1 MSKFVKRKP
10 IQIRKNGSRDETFV
24 DLKIQNAPVNQI
36 SPLNQQPVMMPQA
49 IMNQAKDDLGN
60 VLNMPLTFFYGPNGE
75 PPIIVFPDSQMSTIN
90 KEVPDRTHF
99 QLDTRRIPKT
109 TTAQS
114 KYRTRF
120 SSLSR
125 KTNKVQVSKKEIEER
140 IFSQV
145 SDTTSEAQPQSS
157 FPKKNA
163 FLKSQN
169 NLKKLNRT

>member
-1 MSKFVKRKP
+1 M
-10 IQIRKNGSRDETFV
+10 

-36 SPLNQQPVMMPQA
+36 TPLNQQPVMMPQA

-75 PPIIVFPDSQMSTIN
+75 PPIIVFPDSQKSTIN

-114 KYRTRF
+114 KYRMRF

-125 KTNKVQVSKKEIEER
+125 KTNKV
-140 IFSQV
+140 
-145 SDTTSEAQPQSS
+145 
-157 FPKKNA
+157 
-163 FLKSQN
+163 
-169 NLKKLNRT
+169 